1 MGGPLWFGMGSG
13 MAEETENEEAGDGE
27 EGEDG
32 EAPKKKKLSGKV
44 LVLFIALPLLLIGGG
59 VGAAFML
66 GVFGGS
72 ADEEVQL
79 AEGET
84 APEPEEDLPPP
95 TFVPLPEIIVN
106 LSNGGE
112 GRAIYLKLRVK
123 LEVRDPDANAVL
135 DPIMPRVVDRF
146 QVFLRQLRVS
156 DLEGS
161 AGMLR
166 LKQELL
172 RRINLA
178 AAPLKVEDVLFEEMI
193 IQ

>member
-1 MGGPLWFGMGSG
+1 

-79 AEGET
+79 AEGEA